1 MHNTCFFFSVIQEFE
16 TLTQKSIKKVTN
28 IHNCK
33 KNFMWTCWPTRANYG
48 LCGLSECGYVN
59 LLSWLI
65 PPYFYGTTSLPNIPN
80 SYCHPY
86 KRCDSQTFRI

>member
-48 LCGLSECGYVN
+48 LCGL
-59 LLSWLI
+59 
-65 PPYFYGTTSLPNIPN
+65 
-80 SYCHPY
+80 
-86 KRCDSQTFRI
+86 